1 MIKFW
6 NRNDN
11 SNGQGQRHAEEPQI
25 VAQSTIHAPRDAQI
39 DEHIEREIRRLA
51 RNQGPGH
58 YRVRVRRKVV
68 PR

>member
-6 NRNDN
+6 NRDN
-11 SNGQGQRHAEEPQI
+11 GNGHAQTHSEEPRV
-25 VAQSTIHAPRDAQI
+25 VAQATIHAPRDAQI

-51 RNQGPGH
+51 RNQAPGQ

>member
-6 NRNDN
+6 NRDN
-11 SNGQGQRHAEEPQI
+11 SNGHEQAHAEEPQV
-25 VAQSTIHAPRDAQI
+25 VAQATIHAPRDGQI

-51 RNQGPGH
+51 RDQGPGH
-58 YRVRVRRKVV
+58 YRVRVRRMVV